1 MLKECILMLY
11 VLSQLLLPS
20 LTIVKVSLMESVRTY
35 SQTVDKVATCPEIAT
50 LVAEYQSNAQ
60 EMITKG

>member
-1 MLKECILMLY
+1 
-11 VLSQLLLPS
+11 
-20 LTIVKVSLMESVRTY
+20 MESVRTY

-60 EMITKG
+60 EMITKGQQMPSTVAALLILH